1 MFSVF
6 EWILIFFGILNW
18 FKFTQPSTPEPASR
32 FFTRVCQQ
40 LRETVL
46 IEIDSSGRVQ
56 PFVSIVEEGSK
67 PYFSPHVGCAEC
79 MQWWDVYGE
88 QPHRVEETEDQ
99 DTDEG
104 VEEESEIEDSDF
116 DDQITFVKPTTP
128 APLSPET
135 ENFIED
141 KMKFH
146 FQATDIINEYLGKGT
161 DMGIVSNLIRIS
173 QTYGVQLKQVSSGKS
188 SMKEIEGILKSL
200 QKEFEQEIEGLN
212 GEISE
217 AEENNESDIDESFEF
232 VENLE
237 LDSDFE

>member
-1 MFSVF
+1 
-6 EWILIFFGILNW
+6 
-18 FKFTQPSTPEPASR
+18 
-32 FFTRVCQQ
+32 
-40 LRETVL
+40 
-46 IEIDSSGRVQ
+46 
-56 PFVSIVEEGSK
+56 
-67 PYFSPHVGCAEC
+67 
-79 MQWWDVYGE
+79 
-88 QPHRVEETEDQ
+88 
-99 DTDEG
+99 
-104 VEEESEIEDSDF
+104 
-116 DDQITFVKPTTP
+116 
-128 APLSPET
+128 
-135 ENFIED
+135 
-141 KMKFH
+141 MKFH